1 MAHRPDCKLL
11 TGGFCPSYPSPVLLC
26 SGAVVSHTW
35 TRSRGAAR
43 NVGRSRSNLLLAGG
57 GARTAIPTGDVR
69 NVGLLY
75 EKHQL
80 NVALVNGLFGYG
92 LNRRNGQ
99 DKAIA
104 GIAHI
109 LKPGD
114 LLMLGWN
121 THRTA
126 DPSQL
131 QRLK

>member
-11 TGGFCPSYPSPVLLC
+11 TGWVLPELSKPGVTLLWGGCQPYLDTIERRSAKCWALQIEPS
-26 SGAVVSHTW
+26 
-35 TRSRGAAR
+35 AR
-43 NVGRSRSNLLLAGG
+43 WW

>member
-1 MAHRPDCKLL
+1 MLGAPDR
-11 TGGFCPSYPSPVLLC
+11 TFCSL
-26 SGAVVSHTW
+26 
-35 TRSRGAAR
+35 
-43 NVGRSRSNLLLAGG
+43 GG